1 MSQNHLLSDTI
12 ARIKNA
18 QLVKKSYTVVYFSKL
33 IYMVLTLLTKAGY
46 IDSIEKIE
54 QRKGVSMI
62 KVYLKYEGKND
73 TPVIKEFNVV
83 SKPGKRIFKSY
94 KEINKLYGGLGMVIL
109 STSKG
114 IITDSDAKDIKA
126 GGEVLCNIF

>member
-18 QLVKKSYTVVYFSKL
+18 QLVKKSYAIVYFSKL
-33 IYMVLTLLTKAGY
+33 IHMVLNLLNKAGY

>member
-1 MSQNHLLSDTI
+1 
-12 ARIKNA
+12 
-18 QLVKKSYTVVYFSKL
+18 
-33 IYMVLTLLTKAGY
+33 MVLNLLNKAGY

>member
-33 IYMVLTLLTKAGY
+33 IHMVLTLLNKAGY

>member
-1 MSQNHLLSDTI
+1 MSQNHLLSDTV

-18 QLVKKSYTVVYFSKL
+18 QLVKKQYTIVYFSKL
-33 IYMVLTLLTKAGY
+33 IQMVLNLLVKAGY
-46 IDSIEKIE
+46 IANIEKIE
-54 QRKGVSMI
+54 ERKGVSMI
-62 KVYLKYEGKND
+62 KVFLKYEGKLD

-83 SKPGKRIFKSY
+83 SKPGKRVFKSY
-94 KEINKLYGGLGMVIL
+94 KELNKVYGGLGMTIL

-114 IITDSDAKDIKA
+114 IITDSDAKNIKS

>member
-33 IYMVLTLLTKAGY
+33 IHMVLTLLNKAGY
-46 IDSIEKIE
+46 IDSIEKLDK
-54 QRKGVSMI
+54 RKGVSMI

-73 TPVIKEFNVV
+73 APVIKEFNVV

>member
-1 MSQNHLLSDTI
+1 MSHNHLLSDTI

-33 IYMVLTLLTKAGY
+33 IHMVLTLLNKAGY